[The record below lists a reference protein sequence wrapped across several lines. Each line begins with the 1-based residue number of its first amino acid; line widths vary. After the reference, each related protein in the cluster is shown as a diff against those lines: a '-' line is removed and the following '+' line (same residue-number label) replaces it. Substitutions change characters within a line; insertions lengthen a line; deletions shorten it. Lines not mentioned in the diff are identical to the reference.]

1 MEMLKVK
8 KVVESIVYIKFN
20 RLTEG
25 LKVFSDGVKLPA
37 GFAGCYILV
46 ACVISLLAVWEQQFR
61 LQALLFKKGSFYR
74 VLETFRHFNSES
86 LLTSDSHGQ
95 KQVCDTQIKYK

>member
-46 ACVISLLAVWEQQFR
+46 ACV
-61 LQALLFKKGSFYR
+61 LFPCWLCGSSSSDSKLCCSRRGSFYR
-74 VLETFRHFNSES
+74 VLETFRHLTQSLCS
-86 LLTSDSHGQ
+86 LLTLMGKNKFVIH
-95 KQVCDTQIKYK
+95 K